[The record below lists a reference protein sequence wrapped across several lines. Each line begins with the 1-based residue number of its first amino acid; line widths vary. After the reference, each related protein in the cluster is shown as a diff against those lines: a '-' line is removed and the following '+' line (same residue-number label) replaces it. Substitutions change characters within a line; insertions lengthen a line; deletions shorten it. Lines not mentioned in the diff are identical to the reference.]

1 MPELSKTARASQVKE
16 VKEKHVETTE
26 EAIKAVRLEL
36 DAHIWPNC
44 ERISKL
50 LAAYDTLKTAY
61 VEQSQKF
68 DIEIETNNDLDDEN
82 KRLKETNQN
91 LEALIVHLQDDI
103 HEMERHDGD
112 DGQGCAQGDPLD
124 TLPDGAFHEDPSF
137 VVPEHQHEV
146 DRMADEGCPHVGA
159 IEN

>member
-26 EAIKAVRLEL
+26 QAIAAIRLDRE
-36 DAHIWPNC
+36 AHIWPNC
-44 ERISKL
+44 ERIDKL
-50 LAAYDTLKTAY
+50 LAAFDMLKTAY
-61 VEQSQKF
+61 VEQSQKL
-68 DIEIETNNDLDDEN
+68 DAAEKDLTA
-82 KRLKETNQN
+82 LKETNQN

-112 DGQGCAQGDPLD
+112 DGQGAAQGDPIA
-124 TLPDGAFHEDPSF
+124 GVFHEDPPF

-146 DRMADEGCPHVGA
+146 DRMVDEGCPHAGA
-159 IEN
+159 VTD